1 MEVFGFMHFE
11 LGNAHFQLQQ
21 WPEAVQA
28 FKKAAELEPMDSS
41 AGGNNVAAALS
52 NDNYRSDAIPWFR
65 EALRR
70 NPNRPDKAEILT
82 KIDASLAP
90 AR

>member
-1 MEVFGFMHFE
+1 
-11 LGNAHFQLQQ
+11 
-21 WPEAVQA
+21 
-28 FKKAAELEPMDSS
+28 MDSS
-41 AGGNNVAAALS
+41 AAYNVAAALS

-70 NPNRPDKAEILT
+70 NPNRSDKVEILA
-82 KIDASLAP
+82 KIDASLAL